1 MNTPIIREPAVNP
14 LPTSQS
20 STDRA
25 STSLASTSQ
34 APTNLV
40 SANQSPTTGLAV
52 PDDRISTTPAAVPS
66 AALLAANERLLA
78 QRAAQRGAGP
88 IPDRW
93 SRPSALQLPMV
104 ADVWT
109 RLPPHLGWQ
118 SVAVTA
124 VQRRTAM
131 RDPSLAAS
139 VVNMPTAAVSRP
151 TVTDSSSVAAAAL
164 GATGYLPPVYP
175 PPPPAATICLHPS
188 LAMALLRTGQVA
200 CGRLWLLL
208 RALDAAGCG
217 CLPLTAV
224 QSALT
229 GRESSLRLC
238 GPRRLRQLLQ
248 QGNGLF
254 WQRDKTHLW
263 LAGAGKVAARLAVT
277 RLVGRPVELPLAVL
291 TQAIGLV
298 RAHLYASFHS
308 SRGGT
313 GIGDGGNPISR
324 AALTAVSGVSR
335 RSQHAYERRA
345 RVRVVRNTAIGPRLT
360 PAIQQAIIWQQ
371 GTAVF
376 VLTDKRGQ
384 QGRPGR
390 RYLAWQLPN
399 SYHGPHAR
407 LSRSRNR
414 RLNRQLV
421 DLRIYGDA
429 GNGRGGAAVVAGRQ
443 RYVGNGVTAVCQSRH
458 DRAAQVYWRAAGRG
472 WRAGLWY
479 LLAPDEGGG

>member
-1 MNTPIIREPAVNP
+1 MNTPIREPAVNP
-14 LPTSQS
+14 LLTSQS

-25 STSLASTSQ
+25 STSQ

-40 SANQSPTTGLAV
+40 LANQSPITGLAV
-52 PDDRISTTPAAVPS
+52 PDDRILTTPAAVPS

-78 QRAAQRGAGP
+78 QRAAQQGAGP

-93 SRPSALQLPMV
+93 SRPSAPQRPMA

-131 RDPSLAAS
+131 RDPNLAAS
-139 VVNMPTAAVSRP
+139 GANTPTAAVSRP

-164 GATGYLPPVYP
+164 GPTGYLPPVYP

-224 QSALT
+224 QSALA

-238 GPRRLRQLLQ
+238 GSRRLRQLLQ

-263 LAGAGKVAARLAVT
+263 LAGAGKVAARLAVA
-277 RLVGRPVELPLAVL
+277 RLAGRPVELPLAVL
-291 TQAIGLV
+291 TQPIGLV

-308 SRGGT
+308 SRGGK

-345 RVRVVRNTAIGPRLT
+345 RVRVVRNVALGPLLS
-360 PAIQQAIIWQQ
+360 PLSQEGVAWQQ
-371 GTAVF
+371 GQAVF
-376 VLTDKRGQ
+376 VLTDRRGK

-390 RYLAWQLPN
+390 RYLAWQLSN

-429 GNGRGGAAVVAGRQ
+429 GNGRGGAAVVTGRQ
-443 RYVGNGVTAVCQSRH
+443 RYVGNGVTAVRLRRH
-458 DRAAQVYWRAAGRG
+458 DPAAPVYWRADGRER
-472 WRAGLWY
+472 RAGLWY
-479 LLAPDEGGG
+479 LLARDEGNG